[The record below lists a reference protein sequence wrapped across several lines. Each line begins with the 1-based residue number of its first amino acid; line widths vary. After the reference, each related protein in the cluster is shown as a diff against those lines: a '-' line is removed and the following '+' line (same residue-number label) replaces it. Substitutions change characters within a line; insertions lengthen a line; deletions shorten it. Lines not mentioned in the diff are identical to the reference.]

1 MLITLKQREIEAA
14 VRQYIASN
22 GINLVGKTV
31 EIAFTAGRKESGLS
45 AEVDIEGG
53 LADLVVPAREGCQ
66 SATIGAET
74 PIPVAE
80 CTVTQVMESGA
91 RVTRVMPQ
99 AEAAALVE
107 KVKAAPATEAKET
120 LPFEPDAPKA
130 KAEGDPAPAAEKK
143 SISLFGG

>member
-53 LADLVVPAREGCQ
+53 LADLTVPARTESAPEGPGMPE
-66 SATIGAET
+66 AERTI
-74 PIPVAE
+74 
-80 CTVTQVMESGA
+80 TQAMESGA

-107 KVKAAPATEAKET
+107 KSKISPAEGGDSQEP
-120 LPFEPDAPKA
+120 PFEPNNA
-130 KAEGDPAPAAEKK
+130 KDVGEPAAAPVEKK
-143 SISLFGG
+143 PISLFGA